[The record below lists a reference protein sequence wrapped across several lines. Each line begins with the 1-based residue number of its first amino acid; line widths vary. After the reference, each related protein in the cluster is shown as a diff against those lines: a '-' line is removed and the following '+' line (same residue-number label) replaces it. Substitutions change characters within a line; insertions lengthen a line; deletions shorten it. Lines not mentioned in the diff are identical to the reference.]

1 MTVNARLLDLA
12 GVLGADDDD
21 LHPLEVD
28 AGSRCSVRV
37 PSVAGIG
44 LERRHAD
51 DREVRLEAG
60 ELRAASGRRNRFR
73 AKMLA
78 QAVSV

>member
-28 AGSRCSVRV
+28 EDRGPGPGALGRGV
-37 PSVAGIG
+37 G
-44 LERRHAD
+44 LERRA
-51 DREVRLEAG
+51 
-60 ELRAASGRRNRFR
+60 RR
-73 AKMLA
+73 
-78 QAVSV
+78 